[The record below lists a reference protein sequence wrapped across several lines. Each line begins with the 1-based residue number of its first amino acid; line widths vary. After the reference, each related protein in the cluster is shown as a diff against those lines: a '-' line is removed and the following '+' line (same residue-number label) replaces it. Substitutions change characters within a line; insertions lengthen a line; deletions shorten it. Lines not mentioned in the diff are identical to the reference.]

1 MPVETVTQRKARVS
15 QFQIAQRLASSYPSI
30 KSSRQVCQMKKNLRL
45 SQAASKPLV
54 VMDGPLLTRARRTL
68 PMSESTSPSSTKSR
82 KSHLHLRLSLS
93 QGTLVL
99 RESWLATYST
109 LSSMKNCFVV
119 LMIGD
124 ILARESLRIMKVH
137 RSQLRIRTAMKMAIR
152 KKLMQS
158 QAKTCCRWTL
168 EMKDAWARR
177 VRLGRL
183 EEVTW
188 WFKDSSIC
196 H

>member
-15 QFQIAQRLASSYPSI
+15 QFQIAQLPASSYPSI

-54 VMDGPLLTRARRTL
+54 VMDGPQLTRARPTL
-68 PMSESTSPSSTKSR
+68 LMSASTSLSSTKSR
-82 KSHLHLRLSLS
+82 KLLLHLRLSLS
-93 QGTLVL
+93 QGTSVR
-99 RESWLATYST
+99 RESWLAISST

-137 RSQLRIRTAMKMAIR
+137 RSQLRIRTPMKITIR
-152 KKLMQS
+152 IKLIQS
-158 QAKTCCRWTL
+158 LVKTCCHWTL
-168 EMKDAWARR
+168 EMKGAWARR
-177 VRLGRL
+177 VKLGRL
-183 EEVTW
+183 EEVTS

-196 H
+196 P